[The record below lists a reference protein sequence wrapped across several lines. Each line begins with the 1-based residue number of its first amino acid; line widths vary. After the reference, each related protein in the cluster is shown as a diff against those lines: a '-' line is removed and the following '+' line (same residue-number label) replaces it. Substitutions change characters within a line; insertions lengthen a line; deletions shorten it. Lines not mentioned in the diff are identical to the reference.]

1 MIEIESVSSYEGSEG
16 EAEYAGGQG
25 KNAPKECFIE
35 ILQTYQ
41 ESLFYYDYDYNSLY
55 RFQMSSAILRLFSFE
70 IADQNLQ

>member
-16 EAEYAGGQG
+16 EADYAGGQG

-41 ESLFYYDYDYNSLY
+41 VSLL
-55 RFQMSSAILRLFSFE
+55 LL
-70 IADQNLQ
+70 

>member
-41 ESLFYYDYDYNSLY
+41 VSLYYDSLY
-55 RFQMSSAILRLFSFE
+55 QFQMSSAILRLFSFE